1 MEILITFLWGSV
13 HELLI
18 NSEKASTTPGYKE
31 NTESS
36 YAHGF
41 Q

>member
-1 MEILITFLWGSV
+1 VGRV

-18 NSEKASTTPGYKE
+18 NSEKASISPVFEE
-31 NTESS
+31 NVERFCA
-36 YAHGF
+36 YGF